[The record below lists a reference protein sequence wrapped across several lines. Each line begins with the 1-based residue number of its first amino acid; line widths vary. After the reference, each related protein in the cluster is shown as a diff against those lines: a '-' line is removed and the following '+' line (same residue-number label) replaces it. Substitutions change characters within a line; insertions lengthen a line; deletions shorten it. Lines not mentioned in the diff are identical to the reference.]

1 MPIVENSS
9 LENFNL
15 PGLSHRTFAGPEHGM
30 KNLEVW
36 GQVIEAG
43 AATPVHRHACEE
55 AIVVLE
61 GSGTLTIRGREYQF
75 RSQLHSDHPRRQ
87 CSPSHQ
93 QRRQEGGCYRR
104 AQHGPGESAAP
115 GQSADASALAG
126 GEIGTS
132 SRLGET
138 RVEYSYSSSSFAS
151 CCRCSIGSPKI
162 IELARARLK
171 YRCAGCSHVKPIPP

>member
-61 GSGTLTIRGREYQF
+61 GSGTLTIEGVSTSF
-75 RSQLHSDHPRRQ
+75 GPNSTLIIPADSV
-87 CSPSHQ
+87 HQ
-93 QRRQEGGCYRR
+93 VINSGDKKMVVI
-104 AQHGPGESAAP
+104 AALSMAP
-115 GQSADASALAG
+115 
-126 GEIGTS
+126 
-132 SRLGET
+132 
-138 RVEYSYSSSSFAS
+138 
-151 CCRCSIGSPKI
+151 
-162 IELARARLK
+162 
-171 YRCAGCSHVKPIPP
+171 VKVRHQDNQPMPLPWQAAK